1 MKKYQ
6 YNKDALRVLESSVI
20 PFVVF
25 QRLGIMIEPIVLSVG
40 FCNLYGLTREDA
52 YYVLKHNLYRD
63 VHPDDVDRLK
73 EAITYFMDKG
83 ESLNIVY
90 RIRTAE
96 RKDDR
101 VIHVQGER
109 ITADD
114 GTPLTIVWYTSEG
127 FYSSEGEAEADLAH
141 SFNVMLREETMIR
154 KTSYDGLTGLPNM
167 AHFFKLT
174 DAARNSAR
182 AKGEPKAIVFF
193 DFCGLTG
200 FNRKYGYA
208 EGDNLIR
215 ELSVLLVRYFGHE
228 SCCRLAQDNFAVYTD
243 ADGLETKLKKLF
255 EECLD
260 LNDGK
265 TLPVRAGIYVDDQDG
280 VEIGVSCDR
289 AKMACN
295 VHQKSLVSVY
305 EYFSEALLE
314 KEANKQYFL
323 ENLDRALQ
331 EKWIQMYYQPIIRT
345 ANGRVCDEEALARW
359 IDPEKGLISPAEFIP
374 VLEDASMLYKL
385 DLYVVEQILEK
396 IKLQLAEGLFVVP
409 VSVNLSRNDFDAC
422 DMVEEIRRRVDE
434 AGVCRDRLNIEI
446 TETVI
451 GRDFEFMKEQVERF
465 RQLGFPVWM
474 DDFGSGYSSLDLLQE
489 IQFDVIKFDLR
500 FMKKFSES
508 DSTRIILTELMKMA
522 ISLGVETVT
531 EGVETLE
538 HVEFLRDIGCTRL
551 QGFYYCKPISLH
563 DVLERYRTGTQIGF
577 ENPRETE
584 YYTAIGNINLYDPAF
599 ITRDS
604 RNSDSLQQYFNT
616 LPMAILEIREDN
628 VRYVRSNR
636 SYQDFM
642 KRFFHV
648 DILQEQVLLKEQI
661 SLGVS
666 EKQYDNTFVSTVKQ
680 CCNDVHRVFFEEK
693 MPDGAVTHSFVR
705 RISVNP
711 VTGSVA
717 LAIVILSITEP
728 DERTTYADIAKA
740 LAADYYNIFVIDL
753 DTNDY
758 VEYSSRIGKE
768 EISIERHGKE
778 FFESARRETMT
789 RIYEEDREPFL
800 KLFTKKRVLKDLDR
814 QGLFT
819 TTYRLI
825 DTGKPMYVNMK
836 ITRMGGSNR
845 IILGVSII
853 DEYMNQVEEAYKKAS
868 SRATIFTHIA
878 HALARDCTD
887 LYYVNME
894 TGEFIEYHTDDERG
908 VLNEARRGTEF
919 FKRCKRD
926 VGLYIHPDDQ
936 EIYLKTL
943 NRKFLMDTL
952 DKTRVHELT
961 YRRIDREVPSY
972 VHTKISRMEDDE
984 RFIVIAISDVDELMR
999 KRREE
1004 MRIQEERAIYARL
1017 HAITGNYIV
1026 VYVVD
1031 PESGTY
1037 REFTASDNYEENLK
1051 QAKEG
1056 TDFFAT
1062 VRKVAHMYNYP
1073 DDLDFFLSVFT
1084 KEHVMAEIG
1093 RSGIFTL
1100 RYRFMMEG
1108 KPIYVQMKA
1117 AMAEEKEGR
1126 RLIVGLVDIDAQV
1139 RQEEELG
1146 KRLALAQIEANIDA
1160 LTGIKNK
1167 HAYLA
1172 TEVQMNRQIANRTQ
1186 APFAIVILDVNDLK
1200 KVNDTLGHQT
1210 GDQYLRDACRIV
1222 CDTFKRS
1229 PVFRVGGDE
1238 FAVIAQNSDYEN
1250 IEELVAIV
1258 RNHNAEAVRTGGI
1271 VIACGMAR
1279 FADDASV
1286 AAVMARADHN
1296 MYEDKS
1302 RLKKGK

>member
-25 QRLGIMIEPIVLSVG
+25 QRLGNAIEPIVLSAG
-40 FCNLYGLTREDA
+40 FCNLYGLKRDEA
-52 YYVLKHNLYRD
+52 YHVMKYQLYRD
-63 VHPDDVDRLK
+63 VHPDDVDRVK
-73 EAITYFMDKG
+73 EAVTGFMTDG
-83 ESLNIVY
+83 NSLNIVY
-90 RIRTAE
+90 RIKMAE
-96 RKDDR
+96 RKDER

-127 FYSSEGEAEADLAH
+127 FSSSAGEAEAGLAH

-154 KTSYDGLTGLPNM
+154 NTLYDGLTGLPNM
-167 AHFFKLT
+167 AYFFKLT
-174 DAARNSAR
+174 DAARSHSQ

-193 DFCGLTG
+193 DFCGLTA

-208 EGDNLIR
+208 EGDKLIR
-215 ELSVLLVRYFGHE
+215 ALSVLLVKYFGE
-228 SCCRLAQDNFAVYTD
+228 KNCCRLSQDNFAVYTNTG
-243 ADGLETKLKKLF
+243 GLETKLKTLF
-255 EECLD
+255 KECLD

-265 TLPVRAGIYVDDQDG
+265 TLPVRAGIYVDDQAG
-280 VEIGVSCDR
+280 VEIGVASDR

-295 VHQKSLVSVY
+295 MHQKSLVSVY

-331 EKWIQMYYQPIIRT
+331 EKWIQVYYQPIIRT

-374 VLEDASMLYKL
+374 VLEEASMLYKL

-434 AGVCRDRLNIEI
+434 AGVGRDRLNIEI

-500 FMKKFSES
+500 FMKKFHES

-531 EGVETLE
+531 EGVETQE

-584 YYTAIGNINLYDPAF
+584 YYTAIGNINLYDPSF

-604 RNSDSLQQYFNT
+604 RDSDSLQQYFNT
-616 LPMAILEIREDN
+616 LPMAILEIRNDD

-636 SYQDFM
+636 SYQDYM

-648 DILQEQVLLKEQI
+648 DILQEQVLLKEEI
-661 SLGVS
+661 SIGVS
-666 EKQYDNTFVSTVKQ
+666 EKGYDNTFVSTVKQ
-680 CCNDVHRVFFEEK
+680 CCNDVNRVFFEEK
-693 MPDGAVTHSFVR
+693 MPDGSVTHTFLR
-705 RISVNP
+705 RISKNP

-717 LAIVILSITEP
+717 VAIVILSITEP

-740 LAADYYNIFVIDL
+740 LAADYYNIYVIDL
-753 DTNDY
+753 DTDDF
-758 VEYSSRIGKE
+758 VEYSSRVGKE
-768 EISIERHGKE
+768 EISIERHGE
-778 FFESARRETMT
+778 DFFGAVKRDAMT

-800 KLFTKKRVLKDLDR
+800 KLFTRERLIRDLDR

-836 ITRMGGSNR
+836 VTRMGGSSR

-868 SRATIFTHIA
+868 NRAAIYTHIA
-878 HALARDCTD
+878 HALARGCTD

-894 TGEFIEYHTDDERG
+894 SGEFIEYHTDDESG

-919 FKRCKRD
+919 FERCKRE

-943 NRKFLMDTL
+943 NRKFLMETL
-952 DKTRVHELT
+952 DNSRVYELT
-961 YRRIDREVPSY
+961 YRRIDRKVPSY

-999 KRREE
+999 KRQEE

-1031 PESGTY
+1031 PDSGTY
-1037 REFTASDNYEENLK
+1037 REFTATDNYEESLK

-1056 TDFFAT
+1056 TDFFTT
-1062 VRKVAHMYNYP
+1062 VRKVARMYNHP
-1073 DDLDFFLSVFT
+1073 DDLGFFLSVFT
-1084 KEHVMAEIG
+1084 KENVMAEIG

-1108 KPIYVQMKA
+1108 KSIYVQMKA

-1167 HAYLA
+1167 HAYLTA
-1172 TEVQMNRQIANRTQ
+1172 EARLNRQIANRTQ
-1186 APFAIVILDVNDLK
+1186 SPFAIVILDVNDLK
-1200 KVNDTLGHQT
+1200 KVNDTFGHQI
-1210 GDQYLRDACRIV
+1210 GDQYLRDACKVV

-1238 FAVIAQNSDYEN
+1238 FAVIVQGGDYDRL
-1250 IEELVAIV
+1250 EELLEII
-1258 RNHNAEAVRTGGI
+1258 REHNTEAVRAGGI
-1271 VIACGMAR
+1271 VIACGMAK
-1279 FADDASV
+1279 FDKDKCVASV
-1286 AAVMARADHN
+1286 LERADHK

-1302 RLKKGK
+1302 RLKEGK